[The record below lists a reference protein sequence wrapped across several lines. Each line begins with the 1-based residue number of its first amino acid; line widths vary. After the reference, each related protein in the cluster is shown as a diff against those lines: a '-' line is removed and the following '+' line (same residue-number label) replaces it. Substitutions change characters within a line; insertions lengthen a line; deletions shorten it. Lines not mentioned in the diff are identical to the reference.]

1 MRRMNGNGGVVYLG
15 GNRRKPYAAKITDS
29 VSQVVKNGTVKYKQT
44 YKYIG
49 YFETK
54 EEAEACL
61 DKYIEADTEGKA
73 KILKAKKTKHSIS
86 NDLAIS
92 SEDRARLCNTLSGMK
107 DRCYNP
113 EADAYK
119 YYGAKGVRICDA
131 WLEDSTNFYL
141 WSMSHGYMNG
151 LSIDRIDPR
160 GDYEPSNCRWTDSVV
175 QGINRR
181 AKHDDCYTCMFRNSY
196 INNLHATC
204 YERVMELREK
214 NISEEESESC

>member
-1 MRRMNGNGGVVYLG
+1 MRRANGTGGVMYLG
-15 GNRRKPYAAKITDS
+15 KNRRRPFVVRITEAITP
-29 VSQVVKNGTVKYKQT
+29 VIENGKKKYKPK
-44 YKYIG
+44 YKNLG
-49 YFETK
+49 YFETR
-54 EEAEACL
+54 EEAEQFL
-61 DKYIEADTEGKA
+61 DRYLELSQEDKKEFLAERPQKKAQVSDLMIEPEEK
-73 KILKAKKTKHSIS
+73 
-86 NDLAIS
+86 
-92 SEDRARLCNTLSGMK
+92 ARLATIFKGMK
-107 DRCYNP
+107 ERCYNP
-113 EADAYK
+113 DTEAFR
-119 YYGAKGVRICDA
+119 YYGAKGVKVCDE
-131 WLEDSTNFYL
+131 WLDHPVMFYL